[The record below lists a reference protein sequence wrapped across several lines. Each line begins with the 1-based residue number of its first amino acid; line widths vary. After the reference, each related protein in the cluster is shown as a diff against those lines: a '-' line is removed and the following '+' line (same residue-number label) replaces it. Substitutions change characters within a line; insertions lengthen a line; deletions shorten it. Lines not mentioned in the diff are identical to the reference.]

1 MITDALH
8 DIESACDT
16 LREAY
21 AQSKGVESIVLL
33 DLLGHANELRRD
45 IEVMDN
51 ATREVGE

>member
-8 DIESACDT
+8 DIESVCDT

-21 AQSKGVESIVLL
+21 AQSKGAESIVLL
-33 DLLGHANELRRD
+33 NLLGHANELRRD

-51 ATREVGE
+51 ATREAGE